1 MTDDGKLSILVI
13 GAHPDDCDLRF
24 GGTAMLYR
32 ALGHEVRFVSM
43 CNGDGGHYCEGGG
56 PLARRRHAEAQ
67 AAARVADVRYD
78 TMDIHDCELEP
89 TVENRKLVIR
99 LMREAR
105 ADLVLC
111 HRANDYHADHR
122 AVGVLVQDAAY
133 TVTVPNVCPLTPPL
147 ERSPVVGYLFDAF
160 TDPTPYRAT
169 VAVDIDAVMERKIDM
184 VGCHVSQVHEWL
196 VYESVGLE
204 GYPQDAAGRRAH
216 LAERL
221 YRRYAEV
228 ADACREALVR
238 CYGQERGNRVRCAE
252 SIMISQYGRGL
263 RDEDWPIYFP
273 FLAQ

>member
-1 MTDDGKLSILVI
+1 MTDDGKLSILVF

-32 ALGHEVRFVSM
+32 ELGHEVRFVSM
-43 CNGDGGHYCEGGG
+43 ANGDAGHYCEGGG
-56 PLARRRHAEAQ
+56 PLAQRRYAEAR

-78 TMDIHDCELEP
+78 IMDIHDCELEA

-99 LMREAR
+99 IMREAR

-111 HRANDYHADHR
+111 HRMNDYHPDHR

-133 TVTVPNVCPLTPPL
+133 TVTVPNVCPLTPALP
-147 ERSPVVGYLFDAF
+147 RAPVVGYLFDGF

-184 VGCHVSQVHEWL
+184 VDCHVSQMHEWL
-196 VYESVGLE
+196 VYESCGLE
-204 GYPQDAAGRRAH
+204 GYPADAAGRRAH
-216 LAERL
+216 LSERM
-221 YRRYAEV
+221 YKRFVGV

-238 CYGQERGNRVRCAE
+238 CYGEAHGSQVRCAE
-252 SIMISQYGRGL
+252 SIMISEYGRGL
-263 RDEDWPIYFP
+263 REEDWPVYFP
-273 FLAQ
+273 FLPR

>member
-1 MTDDGKLSILVI
+1 MTDDGRLSVLVF

-43 CNGDGGHYCEGGG
+43 ANGDAGHYSEGGG
-56 PLARRRHAEAQ
+56 ALARRRYAETQ

-78 TMDIHDCELEP
+78 VMDIHDCELEAS
-89 TVENRKLVIR
+89 VENRKLVIQI
-99 LMREAR
+99 MREAR

-111 HRANDYHADHR
+111 HRANDYHPDHR

-147 ERSPVVGYLFDAF
+147 RHAPVVGYLFDGF

-169 VAVDIDAVMERKIDM
+169 VAIDIDAVMERKIDM
-184 VGCHVSQVHEWL
+184 INCHVSQMHEWL
-196 VYESVGLE
+196 VYESIGLE
-204 GYPQDAAGRRAH
+204 GYPEDAAGRRAH
-216 LAERL
+216 LAERM
-221 YRRYAEV
+221 YKRFEGV
-228 ADACREALVR
+228 AYACRETLVE
-238 CYGQERGNRVRCAE
+238 CYGEERGSQVRCAE

-263 RDEDWPIYFP
+263 REEDWPVYFP
-273 FLAQ
+273 FLPK